1 MKLTNGTAY
10 KSIATGLEMI
20 LTEDNGKWYLNSHRG
35 ATKSISATSMLSNLD
50 KNWKAV

>member
-10 KSIATGLEMI
+10 KSITTGLEMI

-35 ATKSISATSMLSNLD
+35 ATKSVSAALMPSNLD
-50 KNWKAV
+50 KNWKAI